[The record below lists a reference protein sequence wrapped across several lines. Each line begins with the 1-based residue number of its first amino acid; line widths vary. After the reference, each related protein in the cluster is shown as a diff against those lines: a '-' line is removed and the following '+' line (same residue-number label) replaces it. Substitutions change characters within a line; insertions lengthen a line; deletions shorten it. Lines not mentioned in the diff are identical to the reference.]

1 MMRKIALPLT
11 LLGAAVLAPPLQAA
25 DGNIN
30 VTGRVTE
37 SSCVLDASSKSQTVN
52 MGVNSAREVWGT
64 LGGGGNI
71 SVQLADCP
79 DSISLVRIRFEG
91 TLTDTDSYPGKV
103 FATDNGGQPDAAKN
117 VGFLIS
123 NAQGGNDN
131 GWFGDLLTVNEFSPA
146 IELKKGAVNK
156 LEFRTGYTTDKK
168 MPTAGVARARVQFS
182 LIYP

>member
-11 LLGAAVLAPPLQAA
+11 LLGTAMLASPLYAA

-30 VTGRVTE
+30 VTGRVIE
-37 SSCVLDASSKSQTVN
+37 SSCVLDASSKSQKVN
-52 MGVNSAREVWGT
+52 KGMQAAREVWGS

-71 SVQLADCP
+71 SVQLAGCP
-79 DSISLVRIRFEG
+79 DSISQVRIRFEG
-91 TLTDTDSYPGKV
+91 TAARSDAYPGKV
-103 FATDNGGQPDAAKN
+103 FATDNSDQPDAAKN

-123 NAQGGNDN
+123 NGQGGNDN
-131 GWFGDLLTVNEFSPA
+131 GWFGDLLSVNEFSPA

-156 LEFRTGYTTDKK
+156 LEFRTGYTTDSK

>member
-37 SSCVLDASSKSQTVN
+37 SSCVLDTSSKNQKVN
-52 MGVNSAREVWGT
+52 KGVRSVESNPT
-64 LGGGGNI
+64 FLGDGGAI
-71 SVQLADCP
+71 YVQLADCP
-79 DSISLVRIRFEG
+79 DSISQVRIRFEG
-91 TLTDTDSYPGKV
+91 TAASSNNFPGKV
-103 FATDNGGQPDAAKN
+103 FAADNGDQPDAAKN
-117 VGFLIS
+117 VGFIFS
-123 NAQGGNDN
+123 NAQGDN
-131 GWFGDLLTVNEFSPA
+131 GWFSDLLTVNEFSPA
-146 IELKKGAVNK
+146 IELQKGAVNK
-156 LEFRTGYTTDKK
+156 LVFRTGIASE

>member
-11 LLGAAVLAPPLQAA
+11 LLGTAMLAPPLQAA

-37 SSCVLDASSKSQTVN
+37 SSCVLDASSKNQKVN
-52 MGVNSAREVWGT
+52 KGVQSATIATW
-64 LGGGGNI
+64 LGGAGYI
-71 SVQLADCP
+71 YVQLADCP
-79 DSISLVRIRFEG
+79 DSISQVRIRFEG
-91 TLTDTDSYPGKV
+91 TLTDTHSYSGKV

-123 NAQGGNDN
+123 NAQGEGNGYVN
-131 GWFGDLLTVNEFSPA
+131 LLSVNEFSPA
-146 IELKKGAVNK
+146 IELKKGAVNELK
-156 LEFRTGYTTDKK
+156 FSTGYTTDNK

>member
-37 SSCVLDASSKSQTVN
+37 SSCVLDASSKSQKVN
-52 MGVNSAREVWGT
+52 KGVHAAREVWGS

-79 DSISLVRIRFEG
+79 DSISQVRIRFEG
-91 TLTDTDSYPGKV
+91 TLTDYDSYPGKV

-123 NAQGGNDN
+123 NAQGGND
-131 GWFGDLLTVNEFSPA
+131 WFSDLLSVNEFSPA
-146 IELKKGAVNK
+146 IELKKGVVNK
-156 LEFRTGYTTDKK
+156 LEFITGYTTDRK